1 MTAFETLPVVE
12 VESPEWFAMR
22 AEGVTATD
30 IAKLANGGPAAWAE
44 VKARK
49 QGAPSTFHGNAYTRW
64 GNEREPFIGS
74 VMHFKHDIVPTNAII
89 RNLAD
94 PRRLASPDAIGATRL
109 GEFKT
114 TINHW
119 EEAPAA
125 IPKDYYDQVQW
136 ALDVAGFDES
146 VFAWE
151 LHENFTPLSLHDIII
166 PRDEAR
172 LVVLRDTFEQ
182 FQAYLAEDT
191 AAGEWDAVIVEA
203 YQARQR
209 LDEAQAGFDA
219 VMEQIR
225 ERAGDREFA
234 AKSPFGSLSYST
246 PKPRASFDQAA
257 FKGAHPELATEFTK
271 LTPASKPTLRF
282 TPKKD

>member
-1 MTAFETLPVVE
+1 MTAFEILPIVE

-74 VMHFKHDIVPTNAII
+74 VMQFKHGITPTNAII
-89 RNLAD
+89 RSLAD
-94 PRRLASPDAIGATRL
+94 PRKLASPDAIGDDRL

-114 TINHW
+114 SINEW
-119 EEAPAA
+119 EPRPEC
-125 IPKDYYDQVQW
+125 IPQNYYDQVQW

-151 LHENFTPLSLHDIII
+151 MNENFTPGALHDIII

-172 LVVLRDTFEQ
+172 LIVLRSTFDQ
-182 FQAYLAEDT
+182 FQDYLTEDDVP
-191 AAGEWDAVIVEA
+191 GEWDATIAEA

-209 LDEAQAGFDA
+209 LNEAQAGFDA
-219 VMEQIR
+219 VMDQIR

-234 AKSPFGSLSYST
+234 AKSPFGSLSYAT
-246 PKPRASFDQAA
+246 PKPRASFDSTA
-257 FKGAHPELATEFTK
+257 FKNAHPDLATEFTK
-271 LTPASKPTLRF
+271 TTPASKPTLRF
-282 TPKKD
+282 TPKG